1 MHMRVLR
8 LSRRMLSSLVPV
20 VEACS
25 SFGPVWLPSLIWLPM
40 NTLGPELLHFF
51 RFDELSERGADAA
64 ALAAEILDARLRV
77 YSPDTPILHEG
88 ERSFCVRFLKSG
100 WAYSD
105 TQLRDGTRQ
114 IVDIYLAGDLL
125 EPPTVGGHSRVSVRA
140 VDYTTLYEIPFTG
153 LMPLLKRWP
162 DIGDRFTAAAARH
175 NAIHVERLISLGKR
189 DATARTAHL
198 LLELAER
205 IHPGSTEIEV
215 EFPCPLTQI
224 DLADALGMTAIH
236 FNRTLRDLR
245 LLGLVVMRKGT
256 VLISNRF
263 RLAQLAEFSPE
274 YLQQRPNDWWLEGAR
289 DHESVPAGAPESP
302 PKRIHP

>member
-1 MHMRVLR
+1 LFYVVL
-8 LSRRMLSSLVPV
+8 
-20 VEACS
+20 
-25 SFGPVWLPSLIWLPM
+25 M
-40 NTLGPELLHFF
+40 NALGSELLHFF
-51 RFDELSERGADAA
+51 RFDELPDKGSEAA
-64 ALAAEILDARLRV
+64 AFAAETLDARVRV
-77 YSPDTPILHEG
+77 YSPATPILREG
-88 ERSFCVRFLKSG
+88 ERSFCVRFLKTG

-114 IVDIYLAGDLL
+114 IVDIYVAGDLL
-125 EPPTVGGHSRVSVRA
+125 EPPTVAGHSRVSVRA
-140 VDYTTLYEIPFTG
+140 VDYTTVIEIPFSG
-153 LMPLLKRWP
+153 LAPLVKRWP
-162 DIGDRFTAAAARH
+162 AIGDRFAAAAARH
-175 NAIHVERLISLGKR
+175 DAIHVERLISLGKR

-205 IHPGSTEIEV
+205 VQPASAEIEV

-256 VLISNRF
+256 VVISNRF

-274 YLQQRPNDWWLEGAR
+274 YLQRRPFDWWQE
-289 DHESVPAGAPESP
+289 PAPTPEIGTGTDP
-302 PKRIHP
+302 GQRKAHL

>member
-1 MHMRVLR
+1 MAA
-8 LSRRMLSSLVPV
+8 LSS
-20 VEACS
+20 E
-25 SFGPVWLPSLIWLPM
+25 LIR
-40 NTLGPELLHFF
+40 FF
-51 RFDELSERGADAA
+51 RFDELPGRGAEAVA
-64 ALAAEILDARLRV
+64 FATETLDARVRV

-100 WAYSD
+100 WVYSD
-105 TQLRDGTRQ
+105 TQLRDGSRQ
-114 IVDIYLAGDLL
+114 IVDIYVAGDLL
-125 EPPTVGGHSRVSVRA
+125 EPPTVGGHSRVSMHA
-140 VDYTTLYEIPFTG
+140 VDYTTVYEIPFTG
-153 LMPLLKRWP
+153 LLPLLKRWP
-162 DIGDRFTAAAARH
+162 DIADRFTAAAARL

-205 IHPGSTEIEV
+205 TQPGSAEIEV

-256 VLISNRF
+256 IVISNRF

-274 YLQQRPNDWWLEGAR
+274 YLQQRPNDWWLEPTDGQDATTAAAPDSGAR
-289 DHESVPAGAPESP
+289 KAQF
-302 PKRIHP
+302 